1 MVKLVKRLILSVV
14 TVLVATVT
22 VLALALQYLNWND
35 HRDALAGWLSVAINR
50 EVTISDSLD
59 FQLWPTTRLKVS
71 GLRLASPQDTFD
83 VDLLELKNGV
93 IEFDLWSLF
102 SGIAVIDRLQLDGPM
117 LQLAVSADGQANWHF
132 DREQPSAKLPPVL
145 GRLVARD
152 VLIQDARLVFAGRDP
167 RLHQDLYLERL
178 TLTLPSRDEGSEAVL
193 TGSLNGAPLTLAGSL
208 ILKDDDLEAT
218 LDLSLGAVAG
228 KIHGSVNDLMDGANF
243 DLALDLKTSDLK
255 KAVQM
260 VVPVLSLR
268 NAQLLDGDATVTAT
282 LRGRWN
288 RDLRLEKVAIKTAS
302 ALLHITASG
311 EFSLVHPDFRGSRPS
326 SRFQVL
332 VETEHLGKLVS
343 LYRGRVP
350 FKAVAEARGILT
362 GSLGDFR
369 IDDVIVS
376 ASGEHAQLQAEGY
389 LEGLHS
395 PDGLWVDFS
404 AEATTDQL
412 GSFLKAYG
420 LELPHS
426 GRALANA
433 HVSGRPRDSLVNV
446 TDIDLD
452 IRSDSAP
459 LTIKGKGA
467 GNIGPLGKQA
477 QFYLPFTA
485 YTDDIK
491 TLVEPFGYTLPITG
505 EGQGQAVLVG
515 KRRDLHVTDID
526 LDIRSDSAPLTIKGK
541 GAGNIG
547 PLGKQA
553 QFYLPFTA
561 YTDDIKTLVEPFGY
575 TLPLTASGQVEAALS
590 GAHGA
595 LALTD
600 LIGEASSVFGT
611 ASVTGTVASPF
622 GQAGPDLTAQATV
635 DDLSALGPLLDLP
648 LEEYEGIGV
657 TGSARIQHA
666 QGRINLFGLRGEV
679 SGEGIT
685 MGRFSGELPD
695 ITRWGTASLAIDLKV
710 DDLTRF
716 ARPLHLNPSYHAP
729 AALKAS
735 LVGAT
740 EPGAPVFVTL
750 EVSTEA
756 LTARVNG
763 QVSALE
769 KDAGFDLKGHFETT
783 DVSALNHLLDTGLPG
798 EGPVS
803 ASGTVRRARGSN
815 QTLIGSV
822 TLDKSD
828 IQASIVGA
836 FNWPPQNG
844 NRVDARIQTESL
856 LNLAPFVS
864 GTYLDIG
871 PVVFAGSLSLG
882 DGRLNSGQ
890 FSLTLGNNDLAG
902 SATIEG
908 LDITALPQ
916 FEVLPGERLRING
929 EFQSSRLN
937 LIEIFPTPPEPTTES
952 WFSEADLR
960 LEWVS
965 GIDLDA
971 DLKVGKLVTRK
982 IEAKNLSTSIRVN
995 DSVLMVDA
1003 DSGEFSGG
1011 QFNMQLSVDTH
1022 EPQYTTKLEFNIEAL
1037 ELDQIPQLRDEDLP
1051 IRGQVDVEIDLK
1063 GYGKSVKEMLA
1074 KAAGSMLL
1082 SARDA
1087 VFSAGDGLDFLT
1099 HSIVTQ
1105 ILGFL
1110 DPKSGAKLHEIEC
1123 GEIGFR
1129 VVDGEAISRDTI
1141 VLQMSDVIYLVA
1153 GGFRFDDETLD
1164 IAIKPIGRGIGVVS
1178 SVVSGNEFF
1187 RVRGTLQDPKPEPDL
1202 KGAFWTGL
1210 KAWLVPMTGG
1220 ASILAPRLWDWW
1232 QNQDAC
1238 DKAKKNFSELLRV
1251 DEQTVLKAE
1260 TNPDD
1265 TSRSEGN

>member
-1 MVKLVKRLILSVV
+1 MNLRRRLILSVV
-14 TVLVATVT
+14 TLLVA
-22 VLALALQYLNWND
+22 VLALPVLALQYLNWD
-35 HRDALAGWLSVAINR
+35 THRDALAHWLGSALNR
-50 EVTISDSLD
+50 QVTIAGPLD
-59 FQLWPTTRLKVS
+59 FQLWPVTRLQVA
-71 GLRLASPQDTFD
+71 GLRLASPGDDFD
-83 VDLLELKNGV
+83 SDLLSLESAAV
-93 IEFDLWSLF
+93 EFSVWPLL
-102 SGIAVIDRLQLDGPM
+102 SGTVVIDRLELDRPTVH
-117 LQLAVSADGQANWHF
+117 LTVSPQGQANWHF
-132 DREQPSAKLPPVL
+132 DQNRPTDELFGAMWPVVVRDAL
-145 GRLVARD
+145 IRDGQVA
-152 VLIQDARLVFAGRDP
+152 FAGRDA
-167 RLHQDLYLERL
+167 RLHQDLQLAQL
-178 TLTLPSRDEGSEAVL
+178 TLVLPEGARDSSVALSGAL
-193 TGSLNGAPLTLAGSL
+193 NGTPLDLQGSLRLAG
-208 ILKDDDLEAT
+208 KDDLEAV
-218 LDLSLGAVAG
+218 LDLSLGALVGTARG
-228 KIHGSVNDLMDGANF
+228 GIANLMSGGEADLS
-243 DLALDLKTSDLK
+243 LQLKTPDLKHTM
-255 KAVQM
+255 QM
-260 VVPVLSLR
+260 FVPGLSSR
-268 NAQLLDGDATVTAT
+268 NAQLLDGDATLSAT
-282 LRGRWN
+282 LRGRPD
-288 RDLRLEKVAIKTAS
+288 RDLRLEHVDITAAS
-302 ALLHITASG
+302 ALLRLTASG
-311 EFSLVHPDFRGSRPS
+311 SLSLVRPGRRDSPAS

-332 VETEHLGKLVS
+332 IETGHLGDLVS

-350 FKAVAEARGILT
+350 FAATAQAQGTLT
-362 GSLGDFR
+362 GSLGNFR
-369 IDDVIVS
+369 IDDVTID
-376 ASGEHAQLQAEGY
+376 ATGEHGNLQATGY
-389 LEGLHS
+389 LTKLGS
-395 PDGLWVDFS
+395 PGGPWVDFFAQTS
-404 AEATTDQL
+404 TKEL
-412 GSFLKAYG
+412 GHFLRSYG
-420 LELPHS
+420 LVLPYTGHGS
-426 GRALANA
+426 AGAR
-433 HVSGRPRDSLVNV
+433 VSGRPGDTHV
-446 TDIDLD
+446 TDIDLEL
-452 IRSDSAP
+452 RSDSVP
-459 LTIKGKGA
+459 LTIKGT

-477 QFYLPFTA
+477 QFHLPFTA
-485 YTDDIK
+485 YTDDIRAVVAP
-491 TLVEPFGYTLPITG
+491 LGLPALPVTG
-505 EGQGQAVLVG
+505 EGQGQAVLTGTVG
-515 KRRDLHVTDID
+515 AWSVSDL
-526 LDIRSDSAPLTIKGK
+526 RSDWL
-541 GAGNIG
+541 NE
-547 PLGKQA
+547 LGQ
-553 QFYLPFTA
+553 L
-561 YTDDIKTLVEPFGY
+561 
-575 TLPLTASGQVEAALS
+575 
-590 GAHGA
+590 
-595 LALTD
+595 
-600 LIGEASSVFGT
+600 
-611 ASVTGTVASPF
+611 SVTGAFSIPF
-622 GQAGPDLTAQATV
+622 ARVNPDLTLKVSV
-635 DDLSALGPLLDLP
+635 DDLSTLGPLWGLP
-648 LEEYEGIGV
+648 LEGYPAIGA
-657 TGSARIQHA
+657 TGSARIRNV
-666 QGRINLFGLRGEV
+666 QGHTGLSHL
-679 SGEGIT
+679 SGVLSGQGVT
-685 MGRFSGELPD
+685 MGRFSGEVPD
-695 ITRWGTASLAIDLKV
+695 ITRWGTASLAIDLEM
-710 DDLTRF
+710 DDLARF
-716 ARPLHLNPSYHAP
+716 ARPLNINPAYHAP

-735 LVGAT
+735 LVSTTDPA
-740 EPGAPVFVTL
+740 APVFVTL
-750 EVSTEA
+750 EASTEA

-769 KDAGFDLKGHFETT
+769 KDAGFDLKGHFETAS
-783 DVSALNHLLDTGLPG
+783 VSVLNHLLGTELPG
-798 EGPVS
+798 EGSWS
-803 ASGTVRRARGSN
+803 ASGTVRRARGSD
-815 QTLIGSV
+815 QTLISSI
-822 TLDKSD
+822 TFDTAD

-836 FNWPPQNG
+836 LNWPPQKG
-844 NRVDARIQTESL
+844 NHVEARIETGSL
-856 LNLAPFVS
+856 LNLTPFVP
-864 GTYLDIG
+864 GTYLDPG

-882 DGRLNSGQ
+882 DKRLNSGQ

-908 LDITALPQ
+908 LDITAFPS
-916 FEVLPGERLRING
+916 FKISPEERLRITG
-929 EFQSSRLN
+929 AFQSSRLS
-937 LIEIFPTPPEPTTES
+937 LIEIFPAPPEPTTQS
-952 WFSEADLR
+952 WFSEADLP

-965 GIDLDA
+965 GVDLDV
-971 DLKVGKLVTRK
+971 DLKVGQLVTRK

-1164 IAIKPIGRGIGVVS
+1164 LAIKPIGRGIGVVS

>member
-102 SGIAVIDRLQLDGPM
+102 SGIAVIDRLQLDGPT
-117 LQLAVSADGQANWHF
+117 LQLAVSADGLANWHF

-193 TGSLNGAPLTLAGSL
+193 TGSLNRAPLTLAGSL

-433 HVSGRPRDSLVNV
+433 HVSGRPRDSLVN
-446 TDIDLD
+446 
-452 IRSDSAP
+452 
-459 LTIKGKGA
+459 
-467 GNIGPLGKQA
+467 
-477 QFYLPFTA
+477 
-485 YTDDIK
+485 
-491 TLVEPFGYTLPITG
+491 
-505 EGQGQAVLVG
+505 
-515 KRRDLHVTDID
+515 VTDID

>member
-14 TVLVATVT
+14 IVLVATVT

-491 TLVEPFGYTLPITG
+491 TLVEPFGYTLP
-505 EGQGQAVLVG
+505 
-515 KRRDLHVTDID
+515 
-526 LDIRSDSAPLTIKGK
+526 
-541 GAGNIG
+541 
-547 PLGKQA
+547 
-553 QFYLPFTA
+553 
-561 YTDDIKTLVEPFGY
+561 
-575 TLPLTASGQVEAALS
+575 LTASGQVEAALS

-750 EVSTEA
+750 EASTEA

>member
-491 TLVEPFGYTLPITG
+491 TLVEPFGYTLP
-505 EGQGQAVLVG
+505 
-515 KRRDLHVTDID
+515 
-526 LDIRSDSAPLTIKGK
+526 
-541 GAGNIG
+541 
-547 PLGKQA
+547 
-553 QFYLPFTA
+553 
-561 YTDDIKTLVEPFGY
+561 
-575 TLPLTASGQVEAALS
+575 LTASGQVEAALS

-750 EVSTEA
+750 EASTEA

>member
-228 KIHGSVNDLMDGANF
+228 KVHGSVNDLMDGANF

-433 HVSGRPRDSLVNV
+433 HVSGRPRDSLVN
-446 TDIDLD
+446 
-452 IRSDSAP
+452 
-459 LTIKGKGA
+459 
-467 GNIGPLGKQA
+467 
-477 QFYLPFTA
+477 
-485 YTDDIK
+485 
-491 TLVEPFGYTLPITG
+491 
-505 EGQGQAVLVG
+505 
-515 KRRDLHVTDID
+515 VTDID

>member
-1 MVKLVKRLILSVV
+1 MKLVKRLILSVV

-59 FQLWPTTRLKVS
+59 FQLWPVTRLGVS
-71 GLRLASPQDTFD
+71 GLRLASPADTFD
-83 VDLLELKNGV
+83 VDLLELRNGV

-102 SGIAVIDRLQLDGPM
+102 SGIAVIDRLQLDGPT
-117 LQLAVSADGQANWHF
+117 LQLAVSADGLANWHF

-145 GRLVARD
+145 GRLAARD

-167 RLHQDLYLERL
+167 WLHQDLYLERL
-178 TLTLPSRDEGSEAVL
+178 TLTLPSRDEGGEAVL
-193 TGSLNGAPLTLAGSL
+193 TGSLNRAPLTLAGSL
-208 ILKDDDLEAT
+208 TLKDDDLEAT

-228 KIHGSVNDLMDGANF
+228 KVHGSVNNLMDGGDA
-243 DLALDLKTSDLK
+243 DLSLDLKTPDLK
-255 KAVQM
+255 NVMQM
-260 VVPVLSLR
+260 VVPGLSAR
-268 NAQLLDGDATVTAT
+268 NARLLDGSAALTAY
-282 LRGRWN
+282 LRGQPG
-288 RDLRLEKVAIKTAS
+288 RDLRLENIDITTES
-302 ALLHITASG
+302 ALLRLTTSG
-311 EFSLVHPDFRGSRPS
+311 SLSLVRPGRRGPQPS

-332 VETEHLGKLVS
+332 LETEHLGELVS
-343 LYRGRVP
+343 LYKGRVP
-350 FKAVAEARGILT
+350 FPATAQAQGTLT
-362 GSLGDFR
+362 GSLGEGFR
-369 IDDVIVS
+369 IDDVV
-376 ASGEHAQLQAEGY
+376 ANAAGKYARLQATGQVEE
-389 LEGLHS
+389 LTA
-395 PDGLWVDFS
+395 PDGPWVEFMTQV
-404 AEATTDQL
+404 TTDQL
-412 GSFLKAYG
+412 SPFLKAYG

-426 GRALANA
+426 GRASASA
-433 HVSGRPRDSLVNV
+433 RVSGRPRDLHVN
-446 TDIDLD
+446 DIDLD
-452 IRSDSAP
+452 IQSDP
-459 LTIKGKGA
+459 LTLKSTGS
-467 GNIGPLGKQA
+467 IGPLGKKVI
-477 QFYLPFTA
+477 YNLPFTA
-485 YTDDIK
+485 HTDDIK
-491 TLVEPFGYTLPITG
+491 TLVEPFGLSLPVTG
-505 EGQGQAVLVG
+505 EGQGQAVLTG
-515 KRRDLHVTDID
+515 KHRDHHVNDID
-526 LDIRSDSAPLTIKGK
+526 LDIQSGPLTLKSTGS
-541 GAGNIG
+541 IG
-547 PLGKQA
+547 PLGKKVI
-553 QFYLPFTA
+553 YNLPFTA
-561 YTDDIKTLVEPFGY
+561 HTDDIKTLVEPFGY

-1129 VVDGEAISRDTI
+1129 VVDGEAISRNTI

>member
-491 TLVEPFGYTLPITG
+491 TLVEPFGYTLP
-505 EGQGQAVLVG
+505 
-515 KRRDLHVTDID
+515 
-526 LDIRSDSAPLTIKGK
+526 
-541 GAGNIG
+541 
-547 PLGKQA
+547 
-553 QFYLPFTA
+553 
-561 YTDDIKTLVEPFGY
+561 
-575 TLPLTASGQVEAALS
+575 LTASGQVEAALS

-600 LIGEASSVFGT
+600 LSGEASSAFGT
-611 ASVTGTVASPF
+611 ASVTGTIASPF
-622 GQAGPDLTAQATV
+622 GQADPDLTAQATV
-635 DDLSALGPLLDLP
+635 GDLSALGPLFDLS

-1164 IAIKPIGRGIGVVS
+1164 LAIKPIGRGIGVVS

>member
-433 HVSGRPRDSLVNV
+433 HVSGRPRDSLVN
-446 TDIDLD
+446 
-452 IRSDSAP
+452 
-459 LTIKGKGA
+459 
-467 GNIGPLGKQA
+467 
-477 QFYLPFTA
+477 
-485 YTDDIK
+485 
-491 TLVEPFGYTLPITG
+491 
-505 EGQGQAVLVG
+505 
-515 KRRDLHVTDID
+515 VTDID

>member
-1 MVKLVKRLILSVV
+1 
-14 TVLVATVT
+14 
-22 VLALALQYLNWND
+22 
-35 HRDALAGWLSVAINR
+35 
-50 EVTISDSLD
+50 
-59 FQLWPTTRLKVS
+59 
-71 GLRLASPQDTFD
+71 
-83 VDLLELKNGV
+83 
-93 IEFDLWSLF
+93 
-102 SGIAVIDRLQLDGPM
+102 
-117 LQLAVSADGQANWHF
+117 
-132 DREQPSAKLPPVL
+132 
-145 GRLVARD
+145 
-152 VLIQDARLVFAGRDP
+152 
-167 RLHQDLYLERL
+167 
-178 TLTLPSRDEGSEAVL
+178 
-193 TGSLNGAPLTLAGSL
+193 
-208 ILKDDDLEAT
+208 
-218 LDLSLGAVAG
+218 
-228 KIHGSVNDLMDGANF
+228 
-243 DLALDLKTSDLK
+243 
-255 KAVQM
+255 
-260 VVPVLSLR
+260 
-268 NAQLLDGDATVTAT
+268 
-282 LRGRWN
+282 
-288 RDLRLEKVAIKTAS
+288 
-302 ALLHITASG
+302 
-311 EFSLVHPDFRGSRPS
+311 
-326 SRFQVL
+326 
-332 VETEHLGKLVS
+332 
-343 LYRGRVP
+343 
-350 FKAVAEARGILT
+350 
-362 GSLGDFR
+362 
-369 IDDVIVS
+369 
-376 ASGEHAQLQAEGY
+376 
-389 LEGLHS
+389 
-395 PDGLWVDFS
+395 
-404 AEATTDQL
+404 
-412 GSFLKAYG
+412 
-420 LELPHS
+420 
-426 GRALANA
+426 
-433 HVSGRPRDSLVNV
+433 
-446 TDIDLD
+446 
-452 IRSDSAP
+452 
-459 LTIKGKGA
+459 
-467 GNIGPLGKQA
+467 
-477 QFYLPFTA
+477 
-485 YTDDIK
+485 
-491 TLVEPFGYTLPITG
+491 
-505 EGQGQAVLVG
+505 
-515 KRRDLHVTDID
+515 
-526 LDIRSDSAPLTIKGK
+526 DSAPLTIKGK

-750 EVSTEA
+750 EASTEA

-1164 IAIKPIGRGIGVVS
+1164 LAIKPIGRGIGVVS